1 MGEKG
6 KAWAAKVWQAIV
18 SAWTKLVDWV
28 KERFHKADTAAED
41 QETVVLPA
49 AEPAEAG
56 GRKTRPAESAAEAA
70 EKTQRYILI
79 GLCAVV
85 LIAYLVL
92 CGTVCKDGMFPNTKV
107 NGQDLSGM
115 TLQEAED
122 VLTKDFQ
129 ERYASTALT
138 VEAEGKT
145 YTVDMS
151 KVLDLKSNEAAEK
164 AFGPRPHRV
173 LPPWPGLA
181 VLQHYGLS

>member
-56 GRKTRPAESAAEAA
+56 GGKRVRRSQQRKQQK
-70 EKTQRYILI
+70 KTQRYILI